1 MKAILGILAFIFF
14 FIVLLVLLTGS
25 YLLSAIRKFRKAA
38 EQAAEQQAHQYR
50 EETGRQRSQYNFNA
64 RTQQTQTTQQTQQPA
79 GETIID
85 NRQPRRGSKKIFEE
99 DEGEYVEFTE
109 E

>member
-64 RTQQTQTTQQTQQPA
+64 RTQQTQQPA